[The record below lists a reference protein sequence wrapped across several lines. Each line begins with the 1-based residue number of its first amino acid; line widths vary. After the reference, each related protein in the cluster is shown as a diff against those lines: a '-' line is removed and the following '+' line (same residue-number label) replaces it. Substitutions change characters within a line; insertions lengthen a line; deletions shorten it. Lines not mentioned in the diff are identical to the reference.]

1 MTTYFQFTPSASQ
14 AFNFQPTLDGQQYNV
29 TVVWSL
35 FGQRYYVTCT
45 TLTGALIFHLPLI
58 GSGVGKNIQAASW
71 DAASNAATITTA
83 LPHGFKV
90 GRPIN
95 LTIVDM
101 QPDAYNGAQNC
112 YVINGT
118 QLTFPMA
125 SDPGAVSA
133 LGSAQYNIN
142 LAAGYFA
149 STLVY
154 RTANSTFEVSP

>member
-1 MTTYFQFTPSASQ
+1 MTTYFPFTPSAAQ
-14 AFNFQPTLDGQQYNV
+14 AFNFQPTLDGQEYNV

-45 TLTGALIFHLPLI
+45 TLTGALIFHVPLI
-58 GSGVGKNIQAASW
+58 GSSVGNNIQAASW
-71 DAASNAATITTA
+71 DASSNTATITTV

-90 GRPIN
+90 GRIIN

-101 QPDAYNGAQNC
+101 HPDTYNGAQIC
-112 YVINGT
+112 CAINRT
-118 QLTFPMA
+118 QLTFPIT
-125 SDPGAVSA
+125 SDPGTVST
-133 LGSAQYNIN
+133 LGSIQYNIN

-154 RTANSTFEVSP
+154 RTTNDTFEVSP